1 MGIGERHSLLCHVQ
15 AVLVELYGLP
25 IGGVILQQ
33 TGLLS
38 NEDFYHERNRLVIC
52 TTTGYSVFTS
62 RVSSA
67 DTSSSDGST
76 CVSRSSISILGNF
89 VYVCCCLVDP
99 DRYCYPFPMRQTL
112 SCRADQI
119 L

>member
-38 NEDFYHERNRLVIC
+38 NEDFYHEREIGWSSVRRQVIQSLHLV
-52 TTTGYSVFTS
+52 
-62 RVSSA
+62 
-67 DTSSSDGST
+67 
-76 CVSRSSISILGNF
+76 
-89 VYVCCCLVDP
+89 
-99 DRYCYPFPMRQTL
+99 YPLLIPVLLMAHLR
-112 SCRADQI
+112 
-119 L
+119 